1 MSKIT
6 EIDRKLQVKHLN
18 DLSKASLKSNIKHSQ
33 NIQKQIDHT
42 VQITKFMKED
52 RAKLSRLEC
61 VIDMKQREVDELNK
75 KNTDLLWEL
84 SKLQLKNG
92 KLQEYYDNSEKQL
105 AHYES
110 KIKKLFRNGKD
121 N

>member
-1 MSKIT
+1 MTKIT

-52 RAKLSRLEC
+52 RAKISRLEA
-61 VIDMKQREVDELNK
+61 VIDMRDREISEQHK
-75 KNTDLLWEL
+75 KEMDLLW
-84 SKLQLKNG
+84 KLAHLQKDNG
-92 KLQEYYDNSEKQL
+92 ALQEYKDNNETQL

-110 KIKKLFRNGKD
+110 KLKKLIKNGKD